1 MICKM
6 VLTELSSPFLGL
18 VYILYMLLSTLNLM
32 VSSLI
37 NHSNSMLFTLLVLKK
52 HLFIVLIKIYVFLP
66 FMLVLFK
73 TIPVLK
79 ILTNH

>member
-1 MICKM
+1 M
-6 VLTELSSPFLGL
+6 VLTELSSLSHGL
-18 VYILYMLLSTLNLM
+18 VYILSLLMLTLNLM

-37 NHSNSMLFTLLVLKK
+37 NHSNSLLFILLVLWK
-52 HLFIVLIKIYVFLP
+52 HLFIVLIKIYVYLP
-66 FMLVLFK
+66 FQLVLSI

>member
-1 MICKM
+1 M
-6 VLTELSSPFLGL
+6 VLTELSSPSLGQ
-18 VYILYMLLSTLNLM
+18 VYILYTLLLTLNLM

-37 NHSNSMLFTLLVLKK
+37 NHSNSKLFILLVLRK

-66 FMLVLFK
+66 FKLVLFK